1 MLHIGSCVVTW
12 QRAFPT
18 FVPETLWF
26 SQCCRRQE
34 SRCCCSYCLL
44 PSFLF
49 NRESFARCAPYR
61 SEYFF
66 VLPIRRTDKPLLRSY
81 VSVKLDV
88 QSELHRAIRARDAAA
103 ALLAHAQATN
113 SHLLIAYELQLQS
126 MQREVELLVMSLDDE
141 RRRDGVIDQQEPQVQ
156 GRKGMLYRVA

>member
-1 MLHIGSCVVTW
+1 M
-12 QRAFPT
+12 
-18 FVPETLWF
+18 
-26 SQCCRRQE
+26 
-34 SRCCCSYCLL
+34 
-44 PSFLF
+44 
-49 NRESFARCAPYR
+49 
-61 SEYFF
+61 
-66 VLPIRRTDKPLLRSY
+66 
-81 VSVKLDV
+81 KLDV